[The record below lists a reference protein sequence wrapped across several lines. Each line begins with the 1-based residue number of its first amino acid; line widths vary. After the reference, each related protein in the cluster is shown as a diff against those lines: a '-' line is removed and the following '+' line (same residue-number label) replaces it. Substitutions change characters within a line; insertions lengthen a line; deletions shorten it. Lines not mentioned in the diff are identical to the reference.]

1 MVGRNYMLQ
10 LPVGSEHR
18 WGERVR
24 MDLPVVVLE
33 EGRAAVGGYLKNVSL
48 SGALLRSTHDL
59 RLYALIGVRMVLP
72 LSMNDSCVVKA
83 RVARKPGNG
92 IGIEW
97 CEFAPAVVKDLL
109 RLPSGRYPL

>member
-1 MVGRNYMLQ
+1 MLQ

-24 MDLPVVVLE
+24 VDLPVVVLE
-33 EGRAAVGGYLKNVSL
+33 EGRAATGGFLNNLSL
-48 SGALLRSTHDL
+48 SGALLRANHDL
-59 RLYALIGVRMVLP
+59 HLYARIEVRIVLP
-72 LSMNDSCVVKA
+72 SSSADSCVVKA
-83 RVARKPGNG
+83 RVSRKPGYG

>member
-1 MVGRNYMLQ
+1 MVH
-10 LPVGSEHR
+10 LPNGSEHR

-24 MDLPVVVLE
+24 MDLPVHVLE
-33 EGRAAVGGYLKNVSL
+33 DGRAAVAGHLKNISL
-48 SGALLRSTHDL
+48 SGALLKSSHDL
-59 RLYALIGVRMVLP
+59 HLHTLIGVRIERP
-72 LSMNDSCVVKA
+72 PPSATSCVVKA
-83 RVARKPGNG
+83 RVSRKLGHG